1 MLPRSI
7 LSDRLIAIG
16 DSHLDMITFFT
27 RAICRVP
34 GATAY
39 GLVKDDTKTNSRVAF
54 LSFLSAFPSD
64 IPLICVGGVDCT
76 FLIWKKDIE
85 PKAVVRMSIDHLF
98 TFLKETKRKFIITSV
113 ILPPNDDKRFAW
125 NTATREQRTDIVK
138 LFNTYLAQLS
148 KSEGHYYL
156 DIATPTMGPDGLVD
170 KKYIVSPK
178 DIHLAPIQIYDVV
191 REKLD
196 EAESFFSYLK

>member
-1 MLPRSI
+1 
-7 LSDRLIAIG
+7 
-16 DSHLDMITFFT
+16 MITFFT